1 MHPAFSPHPIP
12 DFNPEEKNAQCCSS
26 HGTSTDCSPPG
37 SWKQPADTS
46 LPESTPWSTRVDSE
60 PMARCPSKC
69 TGVCAG
75 AVSACWEPV
84 RHGATPPDTPHTW
97 GPDHKAAGVWQL
109 LNGNEIFVAPEKRRQ
124 QSSGQPHAGP
134 ICFSLVPSMQQT
146 GRLGPRTS
154 NASAVYGGCWLFFLL
169 PPPPHR
175 PRSPLASRSCPGP

>member
-1 MHPAFSPHPIP
+1 
-12 DFNPEEKNAQCCSS
+12 
-26 HGTSTDCSPPG
+26 
-37 SWKQPADTS
+37 
-46 LPESTPWSTRVDSE
+46 
-60 PMARCPSKC
+60 MARRPSKC
-69 TGVCAG
+69 TGACTE

-84 RHGATPPDTPHTW
+84 RHGAAPLDTPHTW

-124 QSSGQPHAGP
+124 QSSGQPDAGP

-169 PPPPHR
+169 PPPPPPPPAQKPSGQQEL
-175 PRSPLASRSCPGP
+175 PRSLREKQASYTGMKHQRNKTHQWCRHAALQARCTSLHSAQNPLKNPYLYI